1 MSDWWARYV
10 GLPFGEGPGEVT
22 CWSLVVAVY
31 RDQLGIELPAYGEVS
46 ARDLARIARAMRD
59 GSGAEDGWHAVGVP
73 QALDVCLMRGPQGGP
88 LVVHVGVMVD
98 AARVLHVEAASAA
111 VVVPTRHFSVA
122 RRIMG
127 WRRRAACVF

>member
-1 MSDWWARYV
+1 MWWGRYI
-10 GLPFGEGPGEVT
+10 GLPFGEAPGEVT

-31 RDQLGIELPAYGEVS
+31 RDQLGVELPSYGEVS

-59 GSGAEDGWHAVGVP
+59 GSGADDGWRVVSVP
-73 QALDVCLMRGPQGGP
+73 QAFDVCLMRGPQGGP

-98 AARVLHVEAASAA
+98 EVRVLHVEAASAA
-111 VVVPTRHFSVA
+111 VLVSVGHFSVA

-127 WRRRAACVF
+127 YRRRAE